1 MKALQKFRLPAYSLS
16 ALHHWSFAIRHLFL
30 MLNHVHETPDI
41 NIGPENA

>member
-1 MKALQKFRLPAYSLS
+1 MAPLTRRGAGQSHLSLV
-16 ALHHWSFAIRHLFL
+16 IRHWFL